1 MGQAK
6 KNIIIAN
13 YSIHSLALICWA
25 KQHLSSNFFVLSVDT
40 GFASHDWNS
49 YLKNVFSWL
58 EQQKINYFHLKAEH
72 SFSELVNARK
82 QFPSQQFS
90 WCAGFLKGI
99 TLLNKIDT
107 LDPNAEATIL
117 LSHRKDLSKVSQL
130 LKNVDE
136 EEKYDY
142 RRLEYPLLDKTF
154 EDITQLTKDLP
165 FKPANHSLECQ
176 PCIHMTQ
183 QEFKNISS
191 EDIKKV
197 ISLEK
202 QINAYMFFGQPFDSL
217 KDEFL
222 SEKNILQELSKA
234 CSWEY
239 SCGL

>member
-1 MGQAK
+1 MNK
-6 KNIIIAN
+6 VRNIVIAN
-13 YSIHSLALICWA
+13 YSIHSLALIIWA
-25 KQHLSSNFFVLSVDT
+25 KQNLLNDFCILSVDT
-40 GFASHDWNS
+40 GFASNNWNK
-49 YLKNVFSWL
+49 YLERVFSWL
-58 EQQKINYFHLKAEH
+58 EKQDINYFHLKAEH
-72 SFSELVNARK
+72 SFSELVNARR

-130 LKNVDE
+130 LKNIDE

-142 RRLEYPLLDKTF
+142 RKLEYPLLDKTF
-154 EDITQLTKDLP
+154 EDIAHLIKDLP
-165 FKPANHSLECQ
+165 FKPANHSFECH

-183 QEFKNISS
+183 GEFKNISS

-202 QINAYMFFGQPFDSL
+202 QINACMFLGQPFDSL
-217 KDEFL
+217 KDGLF
-222 SEKNILQELSKA
+222 SNKDILQELSKA